1 MIYNTVRWREDI
13 TEREKEPSREIMD
26 FKPGDK
32 TVSEN
37 RCGPCLRPEPL
48 ENHHGVMAE
57 TKLWQQILALC
68 LSPAVRF

>member
-1 MIYNTVRWREDI
+1 
-13 TEREKEPSREIMD
+13 MD

-37 RCGPCLRPEPL
+37 RCGPCLRPGPL

-57 TKLWQQILALC
+57 TTLWRQILALC